1 MAENQIVGL
10 FSLFF
15 HLENVKERW
24 ESNLVMV
31 GEFPPRPN
39 KMAHQHM
46 DFVLKGL
53 NHEDITIIYRSHPR
67 ECIAFFFCSV
77 LQ

>member
-53 NHEDITIIYRSHPR
+53 NHDHIDLIQGNALP
-67 ECIAFFFCSV
+67 FFFFSV